1 MSQVEALHLPALVV
15 YLSNY
20 LRCHVHG
27 RYRQKSY
34 EKFNCD
40 RQQHVYIFVVVLGVF
55 VPA

>member
-27 RYRQKSY
+27 RYCQQAD

-40 RQQHVYIFVVVLGVF
+40 RQQDVYVFVVVLGVF